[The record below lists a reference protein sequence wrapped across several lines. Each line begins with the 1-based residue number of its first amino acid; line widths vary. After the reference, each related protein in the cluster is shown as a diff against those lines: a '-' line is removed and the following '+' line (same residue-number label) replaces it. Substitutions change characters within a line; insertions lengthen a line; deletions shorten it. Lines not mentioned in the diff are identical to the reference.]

1 MRTAEV
7 ALWVAVGLAAVAVVA
22 VSLAGWQLVVA
33 RRQAQQ
39 MRRLAVKVRDL
50 SSETQNHAGQA
61 AEADESA
68 RDQARWAW
76 EQVKLAN
83 TQLEQAQQENQASAQ
98 AEQWEW
104 AYALTMA
111 ARELVDASTELIRI
125 GLDTQVAPHY
135 RQSANRHY
143 RQSCQR
149 WQDTMI
155 KALSRTS
162 PSLEVQHQLIAFG
175 YVHQRLHGHID
186 VLLRATETGTLSDKD
201 PVTQSVHALRH
212 ELANVHR
219 QFQRTISASLA
230 AVGETEIH
238 EAGSADTG
246 DRRIEGAPAAD
257 TPLRVAAAPPPGLQD
272 GTGRTANQPTNET
285 AHRTAA
291 QQSGSQQS
299 GSQRTVTRQPGTQQP
314 GTQQPAAQQAP
325 TPVTSGQH
333 GTAQQETPQTG
344 NGQNGVQ
351 RNGTPQI
358 AAMRDKEQRN
368 EALRNGSDHTAPAPS
383 HQIGDPTAGAAKR
396 IPDAA
401 RDTGPAPQG
410 PPAKARTAQARPA

>member
-7 ALWVAVGLAAVAVVA
+7 ALWVAVGLAAVAIIA

-39 MRRLAVKVRDL
+39 IRRLAAGVRDL
-50 SSETQNHAGQA
+50 STQTQSHAGQA

-111 ARELVDASTELIRI
+111 ARELVDTSTELVRI

-201 PVTQSVHALRH
+201 PVAQSVHALRH

-230 AVGETEIH
+230 TAGETEFH
-238 EAGSADTG
+238 DAGAADTG
-246 DRRIEGAPAAD
+246 DRHIEGTPAGDAPS
-257 TPLRVAAAPPPGLQD
+257 RVAAAPAPGVHD
-272 GTGRTANQPTNET
+272 GAD
-285 AHRTAA
+285 RTAA
-291 QQSGSQQS
+291 HPPARPATHQARPADQQEAVPGAALQGGTVQNGSAHTGQNGSHRHGSQQAAAAPPAAP
-299 GSQRTVTRQPGTQQP
+299 RQIAN
-314 GTQQPAAQQAP
+314 PAAGRAQQAP
-325 TPVTSGQH
+325 
-333 GTAQQETPQTG
+333 
-344 NGQNGVQ
+344 
-351 RNGTPQI
+351 
-358 AAMRDKEQRN
+358 D
-368 EALRNGSDHTAPAPS
+368 PAP
-383 HQIGDPTAGAAKR
+383 DAGS
-396 IPDAA
+396 
-401 RDTGPAPQG
+401 APQG

>member
-7 ALWVAVGLAAVAVVA
+7 ALWAAVGLAAVAIVA

-33 RRQAQQ
+33 RRQVQQ
-39 MRRLAVKVRDL
+39 IRRLAVKVRDL
-50 SSETQNHAGQA
+50 SAETQSHAGQA

-76 EQVKLAN
+76 EQVKLAS

-111 ARELVDASTELIRI
+111 ARELVDTSTELIRI

-186 VLLRATETGTLSDKD
+186 VLLRATETGTVSDKD
-201 PVTQSVHALRH
+201 PVAQSVHALRH

-219 QFQRTISASLA
+219 QFQRTVSASLA
-230 AVGETEIH
+230 TAGETEFH
-238 EAGSADTG
+238 DSGVADAGTRSIQAAPTDDRSPHVSAPHTA
-246 DRRIEGAPAAD
+246 APQHSPAPTSSPPTATPQPATPQTPPPQTAAPQ
-257 TPLRVAAAPPPGLQD
+257 TAAPQAAASRARPPQAGTQQNGVRQNGVRQNGAAPPVAQRNGSPRT
-272 GTGRTANQPTNET
+272 GTDQSATRQIANTAGE
-285 AHRTAA
+285 
-291 QQSGSQQS
+291 
-299 GSQRTVTRQPGTQQP
+299 SQRTP
-314 GTQQPAAQQAP
+314 
-325 TPVTSGQH
+325 
-333 GTAQQETPQTG
+333 
-344 NGQNGVQ
+344 
-351 RNGTPQI
+351 
-358 AAMRDKEQRN
+358 
-368 EALRNGSDHTAPAPS
+368 EAV
-383 HQIGDPTAGAAKR
+383 
-396 IPDAA
+396 PDA
-401 RDTGPAPQG
+401 GPAPQG
-410 PPAKARTAQARPA
+410 PPAKARTPQARTA

>member
-7 ALWVAVGLAAVAVVA
+7 ALWVAVGLAAVAIVA
-22 VSLAGWQLVVA
+22 VSFAGWQLVVA

-39 MRRLAVKVRDL
+39 IRRLAVKVRDL
-50 SSETQNHAGQA
+50 SSETQSHAGQA

-76 EQVKLAN
+76 EQVKLAS

-111 ARELVDASTELIRI
+111 ARELVDTSTELVRI

-186 VLLRATETGTLSDKD
+186 VLLRATETGTVSDKD
-201 PVTQSVHALRH
+201 PVAQSVHALRH
-212 ELANVHR
+212 ELATVHR
-219 QFQRTISASLA
+219 QFQRTVSASLA
-230 AVGETEIH
+230 TVGETEIH
-238 EAGSADTG
+238 EGGVPDTET
-246 DRRIEGAPAAD
+246 RSIQTHSIQAAPAAD
-257 TPLRVAAAPPPGLQD
+257 PARDATPQNATPHNAAPQTGSSQAGARQNGSHRTTASPHATSQPPAQ
-272 GTGRTANQPTNET
+272 GTAAPRNGSARSVSDQTA
-285 AHRTAA
+285 AHRTA
-291 QQSGSQQS
+291 G
-299 GSQRTVTRQPGTQQP
+299 GRPVPGQ
-314 GTQQPAAQQAP
+314 
-325 TPVTSGQH
+325 PVTGGAASDGP
-333 GTAQQETPQTG
+333 GG
-344 NGQNGVQ
+344 
-351 RNGTPQI
+351 NGTP
-358 AAMRDKEQRN
+358 
-368 EALRNGSDHTAPAPS
+368 GSGTAGS
-383 HQIGDPTAGAAKR
+383 GTKGAGAAGNGTTGAGTATR
-396 IPDAA
+396 QITAGEPQRTPEAVPDA
-401 RDTGPAPQG
+401 GPAPQG
-410 PPAKARTAQARPA
+410 PPAKARTPQARTA

>member
-1 MRTAEV
+1 MT
-7 ALWVAVGLAAVAVVA
+7 LWVAVGLAAVAIIA
-22 VSLAGWQLVVA
+22 VSLAGWQLVKA

-39 MRRLAVKVRDL
+39 IHRLALQVRDL
-50 SSETQNHAGQA
+50 STETQHHAGHA
-61 AEADESA
+61 AEADQSA

-83 TQLEQAQQENQASAQ
+83 TQLEQAQQDKQASTQ

-111 ARELVDASTELIRI
+111 ARELVDASTELVRI

-135 RQSANRHY
+135 RQAANRHY

-186 VLLRATETGTLSDKD
+186 VLLRSVETDTLSEKD
-201 PVTQSVHALRH
+201 PVAQGVHALRH

-230 AVGETEIH
+230 TVGDAEIH
-238 EAGSADTG
+238 DEAIAEPDT
-246 DRRIEGAPAAD
+246 RSISAPAPEPPTQVG
-257 TPLRVAAAPPPGLQD
+257 TPPAPRNGSRPDRSQPSFGSNGRPAQASQTHAA
-272 GTGRTANQPTNET
+272 GTPN
-285 AHRTAA
+285 
-291 QQSGSQQS
+291 
-299 GSQRTVTRQPGTQQP
+299 PGTP
-314 GTQQPAAQQAP
+314 APAGTSAPAK
-325 TPVTSGQH
+325 
-333 GTAQQETPQTG
+333 
-344 NGQNGVQ
+344 
-351 RNGTPQI
+351 
-358 AAMRDKEQRN
+358 AA
-368 EALRNGSDHTAPAPS
+368 RNGSDRTAASRP
-383 HQIGDPTAGAAKR
+383 
-396 IPDAA
+396 
-401 RDTGPAPQG
+401 PAPQG
-410 PPAKARTAQARPA
+410 PPAKAPTTHARTA

>member
-7 ALWVAVGLAAVAVVA
+7 ALWVAVGLAAVAIVA

-39 MRRLAVKVRDL
+39 IRGLAVRVRDL
-50 SSETQNHAGQA
+50 SAETQTHAGQA
-61 AEADESA
+61 AEADGSA

-76 EQVKLAN
+76 EQVKLA
-83 TQLEQAQQENQASAQ
+83 TAQLEQAQQENQASAE

-111 ARELVDASTELIRI
+111 ARELVDTSTELIRI

-186 VLLRATETGTLSDKD
+186 VLLRSTETGTVSDND
-201 PVTQSVHALRH
+201 PVVRSVHALRQ

-230 AVGETEIH
+230 TAGETELH
-238 EAGSADTG
+238 EGGVASTETRDIQAHSIQAAPAVDPAR
-246 DRRIEGAPAAD
+246 DPAPQNGAPQNTAQQTGPPGAGASP
-257 TPLRVAAAPPPGLQD
+257 TGARQNGSHRTTASPQVTSQSPAQEKAAPPNGSARSVSDQTAS
-272 GTGRTANQPTNET
+272 GQSVTGRAATDRPASNRATSTGTTTRQITAGEP
-285 AHRTAA
+285 
-291 QQSGSQQS
+291 
-299 GSQRTVTRQPGTQQP
+299 QRTP
-314 GTQQPAAQQAP
+314 
-325 TPVTSGQH
+325 
-333 GTAQQETPQTG
+333 
-344 NGQNGVQ
+344 
-351 RNGTPQI
+351 
-358 AAMRDKEQRN
+358 
-368 EALRNGSDHTAPAPS
+368 EAV
-383 HQIGDPTAGAAKR
+383 
-396 IPDAA
+396 PDA
-401 RDTGPAPQG
+401 GPAPQG
-410 PPAKARTAQARPA
+410 PPAKARTPQARTA